1 MKMRAITF
9 AIFLIASYAQL
20 STATAQN
27 SQGTWR
33 CGNTYTDQPCK
44 GGKEVSVD
52 DSRSE
57 ADRRAADA
65 ATRHNERRA
74 GELERSRL
82 KLDRDVAE
90 RDRRAAADARRST
103 IAERRLAAAERL
115 QQARIRKIEREPRKS
130 TKPFKSAAAKS
141 KD

>member
-1 MKMRAITF
+1 MELTVKTI
-9 AIFLIASYAQL
+9 AIFLIACCPYV

-44 GGKEVSVD
+44 GGNPVNVD
-52 DSRSE
+52 DARSD

-65 ATRHNERRA
+65 ATRRNERRA
-74 GELERSRL
+74 DDLERSRL
-82 KLDRDVAE
+82 KLDREVGE
-90 RDRRAAADARRST
+90 RDRRAAADARRNA
-103 IAERRLAAAERL
+103 IAERRLASSERL
-115 QQARIRKIEREPRKS
+115 QQARIRKMEREPRKS
-130 TKPFKSAAAKS
+130 TKPFKSAVTKS